1 MGERMTRPIITA
13 PCVWCLRDCMEWNAS
28 FNGGDICADCEEEA
42 TNGGDSMTET
52 ETLEALEKLA
62 LQIDE
67 LRASMPEDSKR
78 AEQLQDAYYLVRDAI
93 ANE

>member
-1 MGERMTRPIITA
+1 
-13 PCVWCLRDCMEWNAS
+13 V
-28 FNGGDICADCEEEA
+28 
-42 TNGGDSMTET
+42 TET

-62 LQIDE
+62 LEIDE